1 MSGVVPQELCKEEQ
15 EEEKGPRFLSSP
27 SPHSLSFDGDIR
39 ASEESRKRQEPYGT
53 LADHKASAHLG
64 NLAWPVL
71 SLTTQRVS
79 RHHKN
84 SEATR
89 FCAALVPACDAALLL
104 TGLLKT

>member
-15 EEEKGPRFLSSP
+15 EEEKDPRVLSSP
-27 SPHSLSFDGDIR
+27 SPHSLSFDGELR
-39 ASEESRKRQEPYGT
+39 ASEEPRKRQEPYGM

-64 NLAWPVL
+64 NLAWPVW
-71 SLTTQRVS
+71 SLTTQCVS

-89 FCAALVPACDAALLL
+89 FCAVLVAVCDAAPLL
-104 TGLLKT
+104 